1 MTEAPVTNIQKFSVH
16 DGPGIRSTVFLKG
29 CPLSCIWC
37 ANPENIS
44 GSRQL
49 TFQEGRCIG
58 CGWCR
63 DACPAGAAAAGE
75 GGRTVFDRTRCT
87 LCGRCEQVC
96 PTQACTIQGKI
107 RTAEDLIEELQ
118 GDEAFYRRSG
128 GGVTFSGGEPLLH
141 PDLVSDV
148 CGYFRHRQVGTAVET
163 CGAVP
168 WEHFEKVLPV
178 TDLFLFDLKMA
189 DPEKH
194 RKYCGQTNT
203 EILEN
208 FRCLCERSDQTR
220 IIARL
225 PLIPGINDGE
235 DDLKEAGRFLKEL
248 NAGISEIHCLPY
260 HDLGIGKYRTL
271 GMRCEGENIH
281 VPDEAYVKERVDI
294 LQMYLERDIRIGG

>member
-49 TFQEGRCIG
+49 TFQESRCIG

-128 GGVTFSGGEPLLH
+128 GGVTF
-141 PDLVSDV
+141 
-148 CGYFRHRQVGTAVET
+148 RA
-163 CGAVP
+163 A
-168 WEHFEKVLPV
+168 
-178 TDLFLFDLKMA
+178 
-189 DPEKH
+189 
-194 RKYCGQTNT
+194 N
-203 EILEN
+203 
-208 FRCLCERSDQTR
+208 RCC
-220 IIARL
+220 
-225 PLIPGINDGE
+225 
-235 DDLKEAGRFLKEL
+235 
-248 NAGISEIHCLPY
+248 
-260 HDLGIGKYRTL
+260 
-271 GMRCEGENIH
+271 
-281 VPDEAYVKERVDI
+281 
-294 LQMYLERDIRIGG
+294 IRISFLTSADISGKGRSGPRWRPAARYRGSILRKCSR